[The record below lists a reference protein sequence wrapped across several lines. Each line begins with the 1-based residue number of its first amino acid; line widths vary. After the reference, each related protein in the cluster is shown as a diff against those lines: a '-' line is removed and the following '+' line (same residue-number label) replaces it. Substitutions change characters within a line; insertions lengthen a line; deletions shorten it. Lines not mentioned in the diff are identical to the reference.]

1 MLMKGL
7 LRRRARHPNIRSMS
21 VISRLRDFFH
31 DPLTADDSAET
42 DERLTVAALLILIAR
57 ADGRTLKVEEEG
69 LRVLL
74 GSRFGLTGDQA
85 ERLLHHAAEIEGTL
99 EPSTSLIERIVQ
111 DVPFED
117 RPRLLGLAYRI
128 AAIDGTVHEFEDDL
142 IWRTGRLLDLPE
154 AEIAAT
160 KEEAL
165 KNPVRGQ
172 ARG

>member
-1 MLMKGL
+1 
-7 LRRRARHPNIRSMS
+7 MS
-21 VISRLRDFFH
+21 VISRLREFFH
-31 DPLTADDSAET
+31 DPLPADDSAET
-42 DERLTVAALLILIAR
+42 DESLTVAALLILIAR

-74 GSRFGLTGDQA
+74 GSRFGLTREQA
-85 ERLLHHAAEIEGTL
+85 ERLLQHAAEIEETL
-99 EPSTSLIERIVQ
+99 EPSTSLIDRITH

-117 RPRLLGLAYRI
+117 RPRLLALAYRI
-128 AAIDGTVHEFEDDL
+128 AAIDGMVHEFEDDL

-154 AEIAAT
+154 AEIAAI

-165 KNPVRGQ
+165 RNLVPDP